1 MTRDEDARA
10 ALQVRVTGLLLD
22 TVADAGF
29 VLAGA
34 GAIRQWGLTNRPTED
49 VDLFAG
55 HTTTAEQFRAALDA
69 AETALTEAGF
79 EVSRSR
85 VSDSFARFH
94 LQGEGEEL
102 LDVDFGVN
110 WRADAPVVMTVGP
123 VLSERDAIAG
133 KLSAVY
139 SRGEVR
145 DFLDLD
151 SIRATGRFTDPELL
165 ALGREHDDGFDT
177 SMFAAQLSRIATI
190 LPTQA
195 AQYGVTADEFA
206 QIQGRTLD
214 WAIELRDAATTLDVG
229 DRTPGRGTPPPKP
242 PIPSQASRRSRLPGI
257 DSFGTTRYPNNDPP
271 GPSL

>member
-1 MTRDEDARA
+1 MTGDEDALA
-10 ALQVRVTGLLLD
+10 ALQLRVTSLLLD
-22 TVADAGF
+22 AVADAGF

-34 GAIRQWGLTNRPTED
+34 GAIRQWGLTDRPTED

-55 HTTTAEQFRAALDA
+55 HTTTAEQFRTALEA
-69 AETALTEAGF
+69 AETALVEAGF

-94 LQGEGEEL
+94 LNGQSEEL

-110 WRADAPVVMTVGP
+110 WRADAPVSMIVGP
-123 VLSERDAIAG
+123 VLSERDAVAG

-151 SIRATGRFTDPELL
+151 SIRATGRFTDAELL

-177 SMFAAQLSRIATI
+177 GMFAAQLSRIATI

-206 QIQGRTLD
+206 HVQRRTLA
-214 WAIELRDAATTLDVG
+214 WAVQLRNATAAPGVG
-229 DRTPGRGTPPPKP
+229 DSNPRPPQPPARPGRSRRPRLP
-242 PIPSQASRRSRLPGI
+242 PIDRFGADPLPH
-257 DSFGTTRYPNNDPP
+257 NDPP